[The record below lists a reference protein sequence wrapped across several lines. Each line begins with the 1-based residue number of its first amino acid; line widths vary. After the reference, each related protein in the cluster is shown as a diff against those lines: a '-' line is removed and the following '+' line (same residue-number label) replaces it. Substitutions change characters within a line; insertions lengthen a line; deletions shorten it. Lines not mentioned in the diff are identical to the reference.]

1 MFFFNSLSQEKTKT
15 TTDIICHANQYFA
28 EITKNAKYKDTINK
42 SYLSK
47 INVKN
52 VKNTDRYIKFII
64 YFVTKNPIYLTS
76 LFCFGFFFLLTL
88 N

>member
-1 MFFFNSLSQEKTKT
+1 MNTGSENVFFNSLSQEKTKT
-15 TTDIICHANQYFA
+15 TTDIIYFA

-52 VKNTDRYIKFII
+52 VKNTDRYI
-64 YFVTKNPIYLTS
+64 S
-76 LFCFGFFFLLTL
+76 LLSIL
-88 N
+88 